1 MPKLKNSSI
10 VSKGLRIGTR
20 KLKSGE
26 LYYAQITL
34 RGSNTNTVKAIVGRK
49 GDNIY
54 YENGSKKNREIAS
67 RYAFEMQHQIN
78 KRYQIDGS
86 TKATHLHTLAKEYL
100 TIAKKQFEESKATN
114 KPIKIDGGKGVWSY
128 PEYLNRRTTI
138 KKYIIPYFE
147 KYHKTTPIEDIT
159 EHQIE
164 SFLSWKEKT
173 SRRKYKKNYSVST
186 LQKHNQCL
194 RHIFKL
200 AQRRNIIKTI
210 PTIKAYKEIAS
221 DRKREGLNQKEL
233 DLLIKLAEGEV
244 KEYEND
250 LDIPEYKTIHIYR
263 KYLLHFIRLCAMSG
277 IRPNT
282 DIRHKDI
289 SYNQKDNLQIKRSEK
304 SLATRNPTFKREFI
318 EFHEEFIKFKQKMG
332 LSTKPNDWYFAHPK
346 KIRNA
351 EIGSRVKSFQRQWR
365 RCVKS
370 NDKLKNKVPYSLRH
384 YYITQEIYKST
395 PILLIAKQCGTSTL
409 MVERTYFQELQ
420 EVQSDIFA

>member
-147 KYHKTTPIEDIT
+147 KYHKTTPIARNFLI
-159 EHQIE
+159 
-164 SFLSWKEKT
+164 SFNSWN
-173 SRRKYKKNYSVST
+173 SLNY
-186 LQKHNQCL
+186 
-194 RHIFKL
+194 
-200 AQRRNIIKTI
+200 
-210 PTIKAYKEIAS
+210 
-221 DRKREGLNQKEL
+221 
-233 DLLIKLAEGEV
+233 
-244 KEYEND
+244 
-250 LDIPEYKTIHIYR
+250 
-263 KYLLHFIRLCAMSG
+263 
-277 IRPNT
+277 
-282 DIRHKDI
+282 I
-289 SYNQKDNLQIKRSEK
+289 SAL
-304 SLATRNPTFKREFI
+304 
-318 EFHEEFIKFKQKMG
+318 G
-332 LSTKPNDWYFAHPK
+332 
-346 KIRNA
+346 
-351 EIGSRVKSFQRQWR
+351 
-365 RCVKS
+365 
-370 NDKLKNKVPYSLRH
+370 
-384 YYITQEIYKST
+384 
-395 PILLIAKQCGTSTL
+395 
-409 MVERTYFQELQ
+409 
-420 EVQSDIFA
+420 